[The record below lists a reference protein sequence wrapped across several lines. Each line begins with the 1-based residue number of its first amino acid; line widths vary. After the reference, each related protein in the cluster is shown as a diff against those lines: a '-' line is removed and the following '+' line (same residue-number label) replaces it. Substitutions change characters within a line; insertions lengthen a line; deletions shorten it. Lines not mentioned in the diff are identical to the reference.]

1 MIINNL
7 KITLRRLA
15 RQKTTTALHV
25 LGLTLGMTVC
35 LLIGLFLRHE
45 LSYDSWY
52 AKADRTYRVNTVWT
66 DFGKKDP
73 HFSTPFP
80 MADAL
85 RTDFPE
91 FENVTRIHHPM
102 GNPII
107 EINPNKRFKQ
117 DHVML
122 TDPDF
127 LEIFDVEVLEGN
139 AHEALRQPYQ
149 ALLTET
155 TAKKF
160 FGREEPLGKTF
171 KYNDQFNIT
180 VAGVIRDFPGNTHLP
195 ASMLLSFSPDEKF
208 LQTSTTHF
216 GSVSGGST
224 FVVLPEGLDPKT
236 LPDSYRDRLKAI
248 YDRTTNNDDRQPKE
262 VRSDL
267 ELQPL
272 SDIHFNTSYA
282 GGGEWVKAVNP
293 TWLWFFGIIG
303 LAVLALACIN
313 FVNLSTAQA
322 LSRAKEVGVR
332 KSVGAGKAQLIG
344 QFLGEAWLLAAF
356 SGIIAIGAAQIFL
369 PSLNQLIDKKINFDL
384 LQSPGLMGALLVGIV
399 LTGLLAGLH
408 PAFVIAKFN
417 PVATL
422 KTGWTAGDKQSSG
435 LRKVLVV
442 VQFSLSAGL
451 LIALLLIGQQMNFL
465 RSKNLGFEKD
475 NIVMVQIPDGTG
487 DFMGQHASG
496 GNVKTVFASELA
508 KISQVKNYAFSS
520 SPPSGEGHWGTIM
533 WLKDRNDPDRKGVT
547 TIWTDEHYCELY
559 GFKLLA
565 GRFPVASDTNA
576 VSDALPIE
584 QRFPKSVVNETLVK
598 ALGFA
603 SPEAALGQRFGIGM
617 NGFQPEI
624 VGVVADFN
632 ATSLHEAVKPTLITQ
647 YMPWCD
653 KANIKIQGGSD
664 VPEALAA
671 IEASWKKTFPQG
683 IFTYNF
689 LDQKIDDFY
698 KAEERLF
705 SLFKIFAGLA
715 MLISCL
721 GLWGLATFAAQQRN
735 KEIGIRKVL
744 GASVQGIVAL
754 LSKDFLKLVGIA
766 IFIATPLAYFGMKKW
781 LQDFAFRIDIGWQV
795 FAVAGAVAVG
805 VAFLTVSFQ
814 SIKAALANPVKS
826 LRSE

>member
-1 MIINNL
+1 MLTNNL
-7 KITLRRLA
+7 KITFRRLA
-15 RQKTTTALHV
+15 RQKLTTTLHV
-25 LGLTLGMTVC
+25 LGLTLGMAVC

-91 FENVTRIHHPM
+91 FENVTNIHHPM
-102 GNPII
+102 GDPII
-107 EINPNKRFKQ
+107 EINPQKRFKQ
-117 DHVML
+117 DQVML

-127 LEIFDVEVLEGN
+127 LEIFDLEVLEGN

-180 VAGVIRDFPGNTHLP
+180 VAGVIKDFPGNTHLP
-195 ASMLLSFSPDEKF
+195 ASMLLSLSLDEKF

-224 FVVLPEGLDPKT
+224 FVVLPEGLDPKS
-236 LPDSYRDRLKAI
+236 LDSRLKAI
-248 YDRTTNNDDRQPKE
+248 YDRTTNNDTRQPKE

-272 SDIHFNTSYA
+272 SDVHFNTSYA

-303 LAVLALACIN
+303 LAVLTLACIN

-322 LSRAKEVGVR
+322 LTRAKEVGVR
-332 KSVGAGKAQLIG
+332 KSVGAGKGQLIG
-344 QFLGEAWLLAAF
+344 QFLGEAWLLALF
-356 SGIIAIGAAQIFL
+356 SGVLAVAAAQACL
-369 PSLNQLIDKKINFDL
+369 PWLNQLIDKQISFEL
-384 LQSPGLMGALLVGIV
+384 LQSPGLMGALLAGIV

-408 PAFVIAKFN
+408 PAFVIARFN

-422 KTGWTAGDKQSSG
+422 KTGWTSGNKQSSG

-442 VQFSLSAGL
+442 TQFSLSAGL

-475 NIVMVQIPDGTG
+475 NIVMVQIPEGSG
-487 DFMGQHASG
+487 DFMGQNAVAGKLKS
-496 GNVKTVFASELA
+496 VFAAELS
-508 KISQVKNYAFSS
+508 KIPQVKDFAFSS

-565 GRFPVASDTNA
+565 GRFPVAADTSA
-576 VSDALPIE
+576 ASDALPE
-584 QRFPKSVVNETLVK
+584 GQRFPKSVVNETLVK

-632 ATSLHEAVKPTLITQ
+632 STSLHEAVKPTLITQ
-647 YMPWCD
+647 YMPWCE
-653 KANIKIQGGSD
+653 KVGIKIEAGGD
-664 VPEALAA
+664 VSAALAA
-671 IEASWKKTFPQG
+671 IESSWKKTFPQG
-683 IFTYNF
+683 IFAYNF

-698 KAEERLF
+698 KTEERLF

-721 GLWGLATFAAQQRN
+721 GLWGLATFAAQQRI

-766 IFIATPLAYFGMKKW
+766 IVIAAPLAWFGMNRW

-795 FAVAGAVAVG
+795 FALAGLTAVA

-814 SIKAALANPVKS
+814 SVRAALANPVKS

>member
-1 MIINNL
+1 MLINNL
-7 KITLRRLA
+7 KITLRRLS
-15 RQKTTTALHV
+15 RQKLTTSLHV
-25 LGLTLGMTVC
+25 VGLTLGMAVC
-35 LLIGLFLRHE
+35 VLIGLYLRHE

-52 AKADRTYRVNTVWT
+52 AKAGRTYRVNTVWT
-66 DFGKKDP
+66 DFGKKSP

-91 FENVTRIHHPM
+91 FENVTNIHHPQHS
-102 GNPII
+102 II
-107 EINPNKRFKQ
+107 QINPQKRFKQ
-117 DHVML
+117 DHVMM

-139 AHEALRQPYQ
+139 AHEALRQPYS

-160 FGREEPLGKTF
+160 FGSEQALGKTF
-171 KYNDQFNIT
+171 KFNDDFDIT
-180 VAGVIRDFPGNTHLP
+180 VGGIIRDFPGNTHLP
-195 ASMLLSFSPDEKF
+195 ASMLLSFSTSEKF
-208 LQTSTTHF
+208 LQTNLTHF

-236 LPDSYRDRLKAI
+236 LDSRLKAI

-267 ELQPL
+267 DLQPL
-272 SDIHFNTSYA
+272 SDIHFNSTYS
-282 GGGEWVKAVNP
+282 GGGEWVKAVNT

-303 LAVLALACIN
+303 LMVLVLACIN

-322 LSRAKEVGVR
+322 LNRAKEVGVR
-332 KSVGAGKAQLIG
+332 KTVGAGKAQLIG
-344 QFLGEAWLLAAF
+344 QFLGESWLLALC
-356 SGIIAIGAAQIFL
+356 SGVLAVAATQACL
-369 PSLNQLIDKKINFDL
+369 PWLNQLIDKQISFGL
-384 LQSPGLMGALLVGIV
+384 LQSPGLLSALLLGIV
-399 LTGLLAGLH
+399 VTGLLAGLY
-408 PAFVIAKFN
+408 PAFVIARFD
-417 PVATL
+417 PVDSL
-422 KTGWTAGDKQSSG
+422 KTGSTAGDKRSSL
-435 LRKVLVV
+435 LRKTLVV
-442 VQFSLSAGL
+442 AQFSISVGL
-451 LIALLLIGQQMNFL
+451 LISLLLIGEQMNYL

-475 NIVMVQIPDGTG
+475 NIVMVPIPDGSG
-487 DFMGQHASG
+487 DFMGKNASG
-496 GNVKTVFASELA
+496 GNAKAVFAAELA
-508 KISQVKNYAFSS
+508 KIPQVKDYAFSS

-533 WLKDRNDPDRKGVT
+533 WLKDRNDPDRKEVT
-547 TIWTDEHYCELY
+547 TIWTDENYCDLY
-559 GFKLLA
+559 DFKLLA
-565 GRFPVASDTNA
+565 GRFPVAADTSA
-576 VSDALPIE
+576 VSDALPVE

-598 ALGFA
+598 TLGFA

-632 ATSLHEAVKPTLITQ
+632 VNSLHEIVKPTLITQ
-647 YMPWCD
+647 YLPWCE
-653 KANIKIQGGSD
+653 KVGIKIEAGGD
-664 VPEALAA
+664 VPKTLAA
-671 IEASWKKTFPQG
+671 IESVWKTTFPKG
-683 IFTYNF
+683 IYDYHFI
-689 LDQKIDDFY
+689 DQKIDEYY

-705 SLFKIFAGLA
+705 SLFQIFAGLA

-721 GLWGLATFAAQQRN
+721 GLWGLATFAAQQRT

-744 GASVQGIVAL
+744 GASVSGIVGL
-754 LSKDFLKLVGIA
+754 LSREFLALVIVSLAIA
-766 IFIATPLAYFGMKKW
+766 SPLAYFGMKKW
-781 LQDFAFRIDIGWQV
+781 LQDFAFRIDIQWWV
-795 FAVAGAVAVG
+795 FALAGLAALV